1 MLNIYLQRG
10 VKMYKID
17 NNMENNSKKYPK
29 GRKSL
34 AIDVDTYHM
43 LQTICDTERRTKIDQ
58 LKLLIEREY
67 QRIDQ
72 EENQLTAVS

>member
-1 MLNIYLQRG
+1 MLNIYLQRDIN
-10 VKMYKID
+10 MYKID

-34 AIDVDTYHM
+34 AIDVDTYEM
-43 LQTICDTERRTKIDQ
+43 LQAICNSERRTKIDQ
-58 LKLLIEREY
+58 LKLLIEREHSK
-67 QRIDQ
+67 INQ